1 MTVNCSAT
9 RAGLKDMKCEGENSS
24 SKLLSS
30 GVAKG
35 QVHRSPAKNKG
46 SCHTVSLKYHFSVV
60 QRFDHLL
67 KLYLQAQPLTAADAG
82 SVPAGYGLVS
92 PGPIQ
97 RS

>member
-46 SCHTVSLKYHFSVV
+46 QFEMPFFSCSESQLFTSLV
-60 QRFDHLL
+60 

-92 PGPIQ
+92 PSLIQ